1 MTAVI
6 WSQCHSMLVTGGPW
20 PEIMV
25 SQLSLLLLGGF
36 NIFIFISLIYTN
48 KVTCHGVPPCSSHTY
63 VHHTHMFVTYVR
75 HKICQTIK
83 IESFQKL

>member
-36 NIFIFISLIYTN
+36 NIFIFQSLIN
-48 KVTCHGVPPCSSHTY
+48 KIYISNYLHVFLGV
-63 VHHTHMFVTYVR
+63 
-75 HKICQTIK
+75 KIILRTLGTKQA
-83 IESFQKL
+83 EKLKSRKMKEG